1 MSMAKNIIIR
11 RNKNGDIYSVDSP
24 LRYTEKY
31 TEEEVLQKI
40 RDANAANATLSENV
54 FPYEI
59 IQVDDLAGQIME
71 FLLGDGKYK
80 RQHEISDLCD
90 SLERFHDAAEDV
102 RGELDDISDVIYNLN
117 ESIVSMR
124 KNIAEKF
131 NVELD

>member
-1 MSMAKNIIIR
+1 MAKNIIIR
-11 RNKNGDIYSVDSP
+11 RNKNGDIYSVESS
-24 LRYTEKY
+24 LRYAEKY
-31 TEEEVLQKI
+31 TEEEVLQKV
-40 RDANAANATLSENV
+40 RDTNATLSENA

-102 RGELDDISDVIYNLN
+102 RGELDDISDVIYNFKNSL
-117 ESIVSMR
+117 VSMR
-124 KNIAEKF
+124 KKIAEKF
-131 NVELD
+131 NVELDE

>member
-1 MSMAKNIIIR
+1 MAKNIIIR
-11 RNKNGDIYSVDSP
+11 RTKNGDIYSVESP
-24 LRYTEKY
+24 LRYAEKY

-40 RDANAANATLSENV
+40 RDTNATLSEDA

-59 IQVDDLAGQIME
+59 ICVDDLAGQIME

-102 RGELDDISDVIYNLN
+102 RDELDDISDVIYNFNDSL
-117 ESIVSMR
+117 VSMR
-124 KNIAEKF
+124 KKIAEKF
-131 NVELD
+131 NIKLEEL